1 MHERC
6 VGEAREMHGGMYRRH
21 TGDARK
27 MHGGCAEAARE
38 THRGCVGDAWEMRE
52 RALLGSARRCGV
64 LACAMSVSFG
74 GEECDDARVNVGRE
88 RLRGWAAAG
97 A

>member
-1 MHERC
+1 
-6 VGEAREMHGGMYRRH
+6 
-21 TGDARK
+21 
-27 MHGGCAEAARE
+27 
-38 THRGCVGDAWEMRE
+38 MRE

-64 LACAMSVSFG
+64 LACAMSVSFE